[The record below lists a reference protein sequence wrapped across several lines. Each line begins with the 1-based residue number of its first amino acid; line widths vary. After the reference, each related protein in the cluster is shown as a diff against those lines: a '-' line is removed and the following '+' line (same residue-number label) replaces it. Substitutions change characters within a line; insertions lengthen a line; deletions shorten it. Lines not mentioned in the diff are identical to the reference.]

1 MADGAYS
8 EEAGKWLSRESIP
21 DPLGNS
27 NMSGVWKCG
36 FCFGAFICLLLSELL
51 NHLYVYHKDEGNFHI
66 SCGIQGCQNSY
77 RIYNSLYKHVR
88 SKHVAFLNIP
98 ANALTADT
106 GIDFDLVL
114 QPHTHAVEASNH
126 SLENE
131 VRFHVP
137 LTL

>member
-1 MADGAYS
+1 MFTT
-8 EEAGKWLSRESIP
+8 KT
-21 DPLGNS
+21 
-27 NMSGVWKCG
+27 K
-36 FCFGAFICLLLSELL
+36 
-51 NHLYVYHKDEGNFHI
+51 KNFHI
-66 SCGIQGCQNSY
+66 TCRIQGCQSSY

-88 SKHVAFLNIP
+88 SKHVAFLDIP
-98 ANALTADT
+98 ANGLTADT

-137 LTL
+137 ITL